1 MIISNIPA
9 NERQLSEQLRM
20 SNRRRIVDDEELE
33 KALDWLRDN
42 AADMGHAKSRLIKA
56 QRMVEHIEAILFMRS
71 DQSSDLKRKAD
82 ARSSA
87 KYKEAIDEEA
97 IAAGEYEKLRALR
110 EAAALK
116 IETWRSEQ
124 ANYRALKV

>member
-1 MIISNIPA
+1 VTLQP
-9 NERQLSEQLRM
+9 QH
-20 SNRRRIVDDEELE
+20 RIVSEIELE

-42 AADMGHAKSRLIKA
+42 AAEMGGAKARLIKA
-56 QRMVEHIEAILFMRS
+56 QRMVDHVEAILFLKS
-71 DQSSDLKRKAD
+71 DQTSDMKRKAD
-82 ARSSA
+82 ARASA

-116 IETWRSEQ
+116 IEAWRSEQ